1 MNVKCIKRYS
11 DVRLNKIIEAG
22 TVLEVDK
29 ARAEHL
35 VREGVAEI
43 VKETEKATD
52 KGKEQVIHTSPF
64 ETWGETSY
72 FCVFFCQTLK
82 KQITPKKLNG
92 PGVRANRLGRKAR
105 I

>member
-1 MNVKCIKRYS
+1 MKVKCIKRYS
-11 DVRLNKIIEAG
+11 DVRLNEIIEAE

-52 KGKEQVIHTSPF
+52 KGKE
-64 ETWGETSY
+64 
-72 FCVFFCQTLK
+72 
-82 KQITPKKLNG
+82 
-92 PGVRANRLGRKAR
+92 
-105 I
+105 

>member
-1 MNVKCIKRYS
+1 MKVKCIKRYS

-35 VREGVAEI
+35 VYEGVAEI

-52 KGKEQVIHTSPF
+52 KGKE
-64 ETWGETSY
+64 
-72 FCVFFCQTLK
+72 
-82 KQITPKKLNG
+82 
-92 PGVRANRLGRKAR
+92 
-105 I
+105 